1 MRRLLEKTGFGLS
14 VERVLLR
21 FASAWCLVVTCALFW
36 VEVPFDQLL
45 FVSSVNL
52 IEFGAFVIA
61 AFFLLTAISAFFDYN
76 VDALVLGAS
85 LLVLGIVAAA
95 LRRDFYFALGILVL
109 FIGVGYYL
117 MRDDKLKL
125 TSFVLSRRLMIA
137 GIAAGGVLFVAF
149 VGGLTSLRYL
159 NYHTSTY
166 DFGIFIQ
173 MFHYMK
179 ETGLPITT
187 CERTTE
193 LSHFA
198 VHLSPIFYLLLPGY
212 WLFPS
217 PVYLQVM
224 QAVVLAV
231 GLVPLYLLARR
242 FEFGNKVTLA
252 VCLVYCFYPAIA
264 GGCFYDIHEN
274 FFLTPLLLFL
284 FYFMEKKDWKW
295 IYVFAVLTFMVKED
309 APLYVACIA
318 LYLLVSRKEY
328 FHGTALL
335 AVSILYFVG
344 AGMFLQ
350 SFGEGAN
357 ALNGRLGNYMSDPQ
371 HGLMGIFKTIFV
383 DPQYVINEVF
393 KPDKVIYILAMLL
406 PLAFLPVI
414 SRKLSQLVLIIPFL
428 VINLMSNYPYMINLS
443 FQYHFGSAALLI
455 YLFVVN
461 LSGMKRPTQR
471 FVAPFAVAAS
481 IVLFVTVLYGYTD
494 NIKTYIDGAETRE
507 QLNQILDAIPEDA
520 SVQASGFLLPRLSQR
535 RVIYDVGYNN
545 APGRTPLETEYV
557 VLDMRGSGAV
567 AEAKTHME
575 RYESRGYTRVV
586 EQDGLVLILRAPQ

>member
-1 MRRLLEKTGFGLS
+1 MRGFLEKTGLGMGA
-14 VERVLLR
+14 ERALLR
-21 FASAWCLVVTCALFW
+21 FAAAWCLVVTCALFW
-36 VEVPFDQLL
+36 VDAPFDQIL

-52 IEFGAFVIA
+52 IEFAAFVAA
-61 AFFLLTAISAFFDYN
+61 AFFLLTAISTFVDYN
-76 VDALVLGAS
+76 IDALVLGA
-85 LLVLGIVAAA
+85 LLLILGVAASA

-117 MRDDKLKL
+117 MRDDKIKL
-125 TSFVLSRRLMIA
+125 TSFVLPRRLMIA
-137 GIAAGGVLFVAF
+137 GIVAGGVFFVAF

-179 ETGLPITT
+179 ETGLPVTT
-187 CERTTE
+187 CERTAE
-193 LSHFA
+193 MSHFA

-212 WLFPS
+212 WLFSS

-224 QAVVLAV
+224 QAAVLAV

-242 FEFGNKVTLA
+242 FKLGNKVTLA

-284 FYFMEKKDWKW
+284 FYFMEKQNWKW
-295 IYVFAVLTFMVKED
+295 VYVFAVLTFMVKED
-309 APLYVACIA
+309 APLYVACVA
-318 LYLLVSRKEY
+318 LYLIVSRKEH
-328 FHGTALL
+328 FHGVLL
-335 AVSILYFVG
+335 LVLSILYFLG

-371 HGLMGIFKTIFV
+371 HGLMGIFKTMFV

-393 KPDKVIYILAMLL
+393 KPDKFIYMLAMLL
-406 PLAFLPVI
+406 PLALLPVI
-414 SRKLSQLVLIIPFL
+414 NRKMSQLVLVIPFF

-455 YLFVVN
+455 YLFIVN
-461 LSGMKRPTQR
+461 LSGMKRPTRR
-471 FVAPFAVAAS
+471 FVVPFAVAAS
-481 IVLFVTVLYGYTD
+481 MVMFVTVLYGYTD
-494 NIKTYIDGAETRE
+494 NIKTYIDGTETRE

-520 SVQASGFLLPRLSQR
+520 SVQASGFFVPRLSQR
-535 RVIYDVGYNN
+535 LIIYDVGYNN

-567 AEAKTHME
+567 SAAQPHME

-586 EQDGLVLILRAPQ
+586 EQEGLVLILRAP